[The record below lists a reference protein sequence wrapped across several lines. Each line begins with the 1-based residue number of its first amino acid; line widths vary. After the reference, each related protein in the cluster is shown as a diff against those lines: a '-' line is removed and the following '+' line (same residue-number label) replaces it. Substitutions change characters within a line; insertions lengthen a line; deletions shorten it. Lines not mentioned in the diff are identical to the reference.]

1 MKEFKNGAIS
11 EEALDEVA
19 GGLNISPSMVKKALI
34 AAGVGILTSGVGV
47 GAYAMSKSRK
57 GKTTVSHKPEND
69 LNNTDVNYFDGDEQD
84 IADLNEYKPGSMNLR
99 NLFKRE
105 D

>member
-19 GGLNISPSMVKKALI
+19 GGLNVSPSMVKKALI
-34 AAGVGILTSGVGV
+34 AVGV

-57 GKTTVSHKPEND
+57 GKKPVSPKQEND
-69 LNNTDVNYFDGDEQD
+69 ISKIDVDYFDGDEQW
-84 IADLNEYKPGSMNLR
+84 IADLNEYRPGSMNLR
-99 NLFKRE
+99 NLFKGE